1 MAVIGGAGGGIK
13 SIQRGSTAC
22 GATGTTTT
30 ATINQVDLAKSF
42 ISVSCA
48 NGHDTEYYA
57 SITYVGWAT
66 SLMVGA
72 TLSSNVQLSF
82 TTGSHYASSNL
93 QAGNPTIYWEVIEYE

>member
-22 GATGTTTT
+22 GAIGSTTT

-42 ISVSCA
+42 VSVSCA
-48 NGHDTEYYA
+48 NGHDTDYYA

-66 SLMVGA
+66 SIMVGA
-72 TLSSNVQLSF
+72 RLTSNVQLSF
-82 TTGSHYASSNL
+82 TCGSHYAYYNL
-93 QAGNPTIYWEVIEYE
+93 SAANPTIYWEVIEYE